1 MKSFLDKDFL
11 LQTETAQNLFHK
23 YAENEPIFDFH
34 NHLSPQE
41 MYENKTLGN
50 LANAWLDH
58 DHYKWRAMR
67 AAGVPEELITGH
79 IRIDG
84 TVKSDEELK
93 KTLKQVQGDGAD
105 RTCHAELVS
114 ASYSRES
121 FDYSRYLAFVRTLQN
136 CVGNPLYHW
145 SHLEL
150 QRYFGV
156 NEPITEANAKEIWD
170 KCNALLAKPEF
181 APRGLLEK
189 LNVKA
194 LCTTD
199 DPLDSLEYHKKL
211 AAEWKNVKVLPSFRP
226 DLAINAENPAYPAY
240 ISKLQEVTGV
250 KIKSI
255 DDMIKAFGL
264 RMDYFKSC
272 GSVVSDH
279 SLETDF
285 YMPTNFDD
293 VNYIFKKA
301 WIGKKLNH
309 DELAQYKGYVLQEL
323 GKLYAQ
329 KGFVMQIHIGALR
342 DQNGA
347 MLAAAGKNI
356 GEDSLHDFNY
366 ASQLGAVLNGIYSG
380 TLKQVQGDESCNES
394 HAELVSAS
402 PKVILYNLN
411 PKDNDA
417 LASMAANFRNCIFG
431 PAWWFCDH
439 KDGIE
444 EQIRVYART
453 STLGNYV
460 GMLTDSRSFLSY
472 PRHEYF
478 RRILCNYIGNL
489 VENGEFPYDEKLL
502 GEMVKNISYKNSLK
516 FFE

>member
-1 MKSFLDKDFL
+1 MTSFMNNDFL
-11 LQTETAQNLFHK
+11 LQTDTAKQLYHN
-23 YAENEPIFDFH
+23 YASQEPIFDFH
-34 NHLSPQE
+34 NHLSPME
-41 MYENKTLGN
+41 IFENKSLGN

-67 AAGVPEELITGH
+67 AAGVPEEVITGH
-79 IRIDG
+79 IRKDG
-84 TVKSDEELK
+84 SVKSDEERGGK
-93 KTLKQVQGDGAD
+93 EAVEKAD
-105 RTCHAELVS
+105 YE
-114 ASYSRES
+114 
-121 FDYSRYLAFVRTLQN
+121 RYLAFVKTLQG
-136 CVGNPLYHW
+136 CIGNPLYHW

-150 QRYFGV
+150 QRYFDV
-156 NEPITEANAKEIWD
+156 KEPVTEDNAKQIWD
-170 KCNALLAKPEF
+170 KCNALLAQPDF

-189 LNVKA
+189 MNVKA

-226 DLAINAENPAYPAY
+226 DLAINAENPAYPTY
-240 ISKLQEVTGV
+240 ISKLQEMTGI
-250 KIKSI
+250 KITNI
-255 DDMIKAFGL
+255 DDMIKAFGI

-285 YMPTNFDD
+285 FMPTTKDD
-293 VNYIFKKA
+293 VNYIFEKA
-301 WIGKKLNH
+301 WIGKKLSH
-309 DELAQYKGYVLQEL
+309 DELAQYKGYVLIEL

-342 DQNGA
+342 DNNSA
-347 MLAAAGKNI
+347 MLANAGKNI

-380 TLKQVQGDESCNES
+380 CNN
-394 HAELVSAS
+394 SAFRIPHS
-402 PKVILYNLN
+402 AFPKVILYNLN
-411 PKDNDA
+411 PKDNEA
-417 LASMAANFRNCIFG
+417 LATMAANFRNCIFG
-431 PAWWFCDH
+431 PAWWFNDH

-444 EQIRVYART
+444 EQIRVFART
-453 STLGNYV
+453 SVLSSYV

-489 VENGEFPYDEKLL
+489 VENGEFPADEKLL
-502 GEMVKNISYKNSLK
+502 GEMVKKISFQNSIDFFNIK
-516 FFE
+516 

>member
-1 MKSFLDKDFL
+1 MTSFMNNDFL
-11 LQTETAQNLFHK
+11 LQTDTAKQLYHSF
-23 YAENEPIFDFH
+23 ASQEPIFDFH
-34 NHLSPQE
+34 NHLSPME
-41 MYENKTLGN
+41 IFENKSLGN

-79 IRIDG
+79 IRKDG
-84 TVKSDEELK
+84 SVKSDEERGGK
-93 KTLKQVQGDGAD
+93 EAVEKAD
-105 RTCHAELVS
+105 YE
-114 ASYSRES
+114 
-121 FDYSRYLAFVRTLQN
+121 RYLAFVKTLQG
-136 CVGNPLYHW
+136 CIGNPLYHW

-150 QRYFGV
+150 QRYFDV
-156 NEPITEANAKEIWD
+156 KEPVTEDNAKQIWD
-170 KCNALLAKPEF
+170 KCNALLAQPDF

-189 LNVKA
+189 MNVKA

-226 DLAINAENPAYPAY
+226 DLAINAENPAYPTY
-240 ISKLQEVTGV
+240 ISKLQEMTGI
-250 KIKSI
+250 KITNI
-255 DDMIKAFGL
+255 DDMIKAFGI

-285 YMPTNFDD
+285 YMPTTKDD
-293 VNYIFKKA
+293 VNYIFEKA
-301 WIGKKLNH
+301 WIGKKLSH
-309 DELAQYKGYVLQEL
+309 DELAQYKGYVLIEL
-323 GKLYAQ
+323 GKLYAE

-356 GEDSLHDFNY
+356 GEDSLHDFNF
-366 ASQLGAVLNGIYSG
+366 APQIGAVLNGIYSA
-380 TLKQVQGDESCNES
+380 N
-394 HAELVSAS
+394 ANA
-402 PKVILYNLN
+402 KVILYNLN
-411 PKDNDA
+411 PKDNET
-417 LASMAANFRNCIFG
+417 LATMAANFRNCIFG
-431 PAWWFCDH
+431 PAWWFNDH

-489 VENGEFPYDEKLL
+489 VENGEFPADEKLL
-502 GEMVKNISYKNSLK
+502 GEMVKKISFQNSIDFFNIK
-516 FFE
+516 

>member
-1 MKSFLDKDFL
+1 MNNDFL
-11 LQTETAQNLFHK
+11 LQTDTAKHLYHK
-23 YAENEPIFDFH
+23 YASQEPIFDFH
-34 NHLSPQE
+34 NHLSPME
-41 MYENKTLGN
+41 IFENKSLGN

-79 IRIDG
+79 IRKDG
-84 TVKSDEELK
+84 SVKSDEERGGK
-93 KTLKQVQGDGAD
+93 EAVEKAD
-105 RTCHAELVS
+105 YE
-114 ASYSRES
+114 
-121 FDYSRYLAFVRTLQN
+121 RYLAFVKTLQG
-136 CVGNPLYHW
+136 CIGNPLYHW

-150 QRYFGV
+150 QRYFDV
-156 NEPITEANAKEIWD
+156 KEPVTEDNAKQIWD
-170 KCNALLAKPEF
+170 KCNALLAQPDF

-189 LNVKA
+189 MNVKA

-211 AAEWKNVKVLPSFRP
+211 AAKWKNVKVLPSFRP
-226 DLAINAENPAYPAY
+226 DLAINAENPAYPTY

-250 KIKSI
+250 QIKSI
-255 DDMIKAFGL
+255 DDMIKAFGI

-285 YMPTNFDD
+285 YMPTTKDD
-293 VNYIFKKA
+293 VNYIFEKA
-301 WIGKKLNH
+301 WIGKKLSH

-323 GKLYAQ
+323 GKLYAE

-356 GEDSLHDFNY
+356 GEDSLHDFNF
-366 ASQLGAVLNGIYSG
+366 APQIGAVLNGIYS
-380 TLKQVQGDESCNES
+380 EN
-394 HAELVSAS
+394 ANA
-402 PKVILYNLN
+402 KVILYNLN
-411 PKDNDA
+411 PKDNET
-417 LASMAANFRNCIFG
+417 LATMAANFRNCIFG
-431 PAWWFCDH
+431 PAWWFNDH

-489 VENGEFPYDEKLL
+489 VENGEFPADEKLL
-502 GEMVKNISYKNSLK
+502 GEMVKKISFQNSIDFFNIK
-516 FFE
+516 

>member
-1 MKSFLDKDFL
+1 MTSFMNNDFL
-11 LQTETAQNLFHK
+11 LQTDTAKQLYHSF
-23 YAENEPIFDFH
+23 ASQEPIFDFH
-34 NHLSPQE
+34 NHLSPME
-41 MYENKTLGN
+41 IFENKSLGN

-79 IRIDG
+79 IRKDG
-84 TVKSDEELK
+84 SVKTDEERGGK
-93 KTLKQVQGDGAD
+93 EAVEKAD
-105 RTCHAELVS
+105 YE
-114 ASYSRES
+114 
-121 FDYSRYLAFVRTLQN
+121 RYLAFVKTLQG
-136 CVGNPLYHW
+136 CIGNPLYHW

-150 QRYFGV
+150 QRYFDV
-156 NEPITEANAKEIWD
+156 KEPVTEDNAKQIWD
-170 KCNALLAKPEF
+170 KCNALLAQPDF

-189 LNVKA
+189 MNVKA

-211 AAEWKNVKVLPSFRP
+211 VAEWKNVKVLPSFRP
-226 DLAINAENPAYPAY
+226 DLAINAENPAYPTY

-250 KIKSI
+250 QIKSI
-255 DDMIKAFGL
+255 DDMIKAFGI

-285 YMPTNFDD
+285 YMPATKDD
-293 VNYIFKKA
+293 VNYIFEKA
-301 WIGKKLNH
+301 WIGKKLSH

-323 GKLYAQ
+323 GKLYAE

-366 ASQLGAVLNGIYSG
+366 ASQLGAVLNGIYSAQPEAK
-380 TLKQVQGDESCNES
+380 TIV
-394 HAELVSAS
+394 
-402 PKVILYNLN
+402 YNLN

-417 LASMAANFRNCIFG
+417 LATMAANFRNCIFG
-431 PAWWFCDH
+431 PAWWFNDH

-489 VENGEFPYDEKLL
+489 VENGEFPADEKLL
-502 GEMVKNISYKNSLK
+502 GEMVKKISFQNSIDFFNIK
-516 FFE
+516 

>member
-1 MKSFLDKDFL
+1 MTSFMNNDFL
-11 LQTETAQNLFHK
+11 LQTDTAKQLYHN
-23 YAENEPIFDFH
+23 YASQEPIFDFH

-79 IRIDG
+79 IRKDG
-84 TVKSDEELK
+84 SVKSDEERGGK
-93 KTLKQVQGDGAD
+93 EAVEKAD
-105 RTCHAELVS
+105 YE
-114 ASYSRES
+114 
-121 FDYSRYLAFVRTLQN
+121 RYLAFVKTLQG
-136 CVGNPLYHW
+136 CIGNPLYHW

-150 QRYFGV
+150 QRYFDV
-156 NEPITEANAKEIWD
+156 KEPVTEDNAKQIWD
-170 KCNALLAKPEF
+170 KCNALLAQPDF

-189 LNVKA
+189 MNVKA

-226 DLAINAENPAYPAY
+226 DLAINAENPAYPTY
-240 ISKLQEVTGV
+240 ISKLQEMTGI
-250 KIKSI
+250 KITNI
-255 DDMIKAFGL
+255 DDMIKAFGI

-285 YMPTNFDD
+285 YMPTTKDD
-293 VNYIFKKA
+293 VNYIFEKA
-301 WIGKKLNH
+301 WIGKKLSH
-309 DELAQYKGYVLQEL
+309 DELAQYKGYVLIEL
-323 GKLYAQ
+323 GKLYAE

-356 GEDSLHDFNY
+356 GEDSLHDFNF
-366 ASQLGAVLNGIYSG
+366 APQIGAVLNGIYSA
-380 TLKQVQGDESCNES
+380 N
-394 HAELVSAS
+394 ANA
-402 PKVILYNLN
+402 KVILYNLN
-411 PKDNDA
+411 PKDNET
-417 LASMAANFRNCIFG
+417 LATMAANFRNCIFG
-431 PAWWFCDH
+431 PAWWFNDH

-489 VENGEFPYDEKLL
+489 VENGEFPADEKLL
-502 GEMVKNISYKNSLK
+502 GEMVKKISFQNSIDFFNIK
-516 FFE
+516 